1 MTIFD
6 VAAQSY
12 TKLLCSKATDSYAIT
27 KLCKSYEKPQH
38 TEAMRSYFIL
48 KLRKVMKSY
57 ITELKAI
64 KSYQKLKVKSY
75 VKATPRKSYGK
86 VKVKVEAMKSY

>member
-38 TEAMRSYFIL
+38 TEAMQSYSSGKLKKAMQSYQVDL
-48 KLRKVMKSY
+48 KLW
-57 ITELKAI
+57 KAMQ
-64 KSYQKLKVKSY
+64 SLVPQNMD
-75 VKATPRKSYGK
+75 P
-86 VKVKVEAMKSY
+86 